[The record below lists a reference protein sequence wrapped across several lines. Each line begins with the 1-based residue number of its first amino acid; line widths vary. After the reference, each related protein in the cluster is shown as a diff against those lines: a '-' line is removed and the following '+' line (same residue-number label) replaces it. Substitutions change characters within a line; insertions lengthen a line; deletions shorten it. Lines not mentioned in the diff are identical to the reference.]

1 MVKSGLV
8 NNPHVSQYRLTAHL
22 GLAVAIYAYMLW
34 LAFDLLFAPREQ
46 GAGAMSRYGKWSL
59 ALIALV
65 YLMILSG
72 GLVAGTRAG
81 FAYSTWPLMGPTF
94 IPEGLYAT
102 VPAWLAAF
110 EDITTI
116 QFNHRMFAYLLFVL
130 INGFAFL
137 VYRAATNV
145 RARRGALLLLLA
157 VWLQVRLG
165 ISTLLLHV
173 PVAIA
178 ATHQGGRSGATQR
191 HPVCESCFGA
201 PAGSVGITTRI

>member
-1 MVKSGLV
+1 
-8 NNPHVSQYRLTAHL
+8 
-22 GLAVAIYAYMLW
+22 
-34 LAFDLLFAPREQ
+34 
-46 GAGAMSRYGKWSL
+46 MSRYGKWSL

-102 VPAWLAAF
+102 APAWLAAF

-137 VYRAATNV
+137 VYRAAANA
-145 RARRGALLLLLA
+145 RARRGAALLLLA
-157 VWLQVRLG
+157 VWLQVSLG

-178 ATHQGGRSGATQR
+178 AIHQVGAVALLSAMLFVSHVLVRQR
-191 HPVCESCFGA
+191 VAQG
-201 PAGSVGITTRI
+201 